1 MLFVHPTK
9 DGSAAETVLVVMENL
24 VVTDVDGAVI
34 RHLSVLHEEDV
45 ALLRFLTIR
54 QANQTFTSEV
64 VAENVHIAFAPVG
77 DAKLFVEVQTDSK
90 FAAKIVATQGPAVE
104 NAERINAAGV
114 RHLESCGMEND
125 GT

>member
-77 DAKLFVEVQTDSK
+77 DAKLFVEVQADPK